1 MTGLKLCESGNSC
14 SSGTTVNSAEHS
26 SLGPSPARRNSDRK
40 GVSFGVSVFFS
51 SYFALEISPVPT
63 DTGALLC
70 MGTVRVRMAFLG

>member
-1 MTGLKLCESGNSC
+1 MMGLKLCESGNSC

-40 GVSFGVSVFFS
+40 GVYFGVFVFF